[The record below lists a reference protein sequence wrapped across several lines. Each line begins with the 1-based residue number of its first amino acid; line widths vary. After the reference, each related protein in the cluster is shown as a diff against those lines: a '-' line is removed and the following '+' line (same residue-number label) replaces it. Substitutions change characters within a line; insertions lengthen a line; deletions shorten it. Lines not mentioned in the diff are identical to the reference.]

1 MRRTHIALMVA
12 TVAAGLAACTE
23 VPFRTGHPLEPQR
36 ELSSNTHWRAMAKD
50 TGVKL
55 AQFLEERVPPGALFY
70 VQGHASSADFGRI
83 FRLELIE
90 ELRARGITVVPTKA
104 QATHQLA
111 FGTRVSD
118 HDIGD
123 AHPRGE
129 LTMLSAGLWGIS
141 ELAQV
146 ASYGATSTAGTAL
159 FELFYGNSEYH
170 LSEVT
175 VAISILGPEGGE
187 TAVNATYYVSRDNA
201 HHYPELAMPPMYAP
215 QGRAL
220 PEPPVAQFVI
230 E

>member
-1 MRRTHIALMVA
+1 MVV
-12 TVAAGLAACTE
+12 TVAAGLAACSK
-23 VPFRTGHPLEPQR
+23 VPVSTGHPMEAQR
-36 ELSSNTHWRAMAKD
+36 ELSSNSHWHAMAKD
-50 TGVKL
+50 TGTKL
-55 AQFLEERVPPGALFY
+55 ALFLEDRMPPGALIY
-70 VQGHASSADFGRI
+70 VQSHAGNSDFGRI
-83 FRLELIE
+83 FRVELVQ
-90 ELRARGITVVPTKA
+90 ELRDRGLTVVPTKA

-129 LTMLSAGLWGIS
+129 LTLLAAGLWGLT
-141 ELAQV
+141 ELAAV
-146 ASYGATSTAGTAL
+146 GPWGATATAGAAFYDL
-159 FELFYGNSEYH
+159 FGGRDELN

-175 VAISILGPEGGE
+175 VSVSILGPEGGE
-187 TAVNATYYVSRDNA
+187 TSVNSTYYVARDNA